1 MKVEKCKNCTYYT
14 AYYEQF
20 SSGFVKL
27 GHGYCSKQKQQQKQF
42 DTCEQFKNNE
52 QKEKWKEKRRLA
64 ILDEALNSI
73 NEIAQILKEKQA
85 ESR

>member
-20 SSGFVKL
+20 SSGFARL

-42 DTCEQFKNNE
+42 DSCEQFKSNE
-52 QKEKWKEKRRLA
+52 QMKKWKEKRRLA

-73 NEIAQILKEKQA
+73 IEIAQILKEK
-85 ESR
+85 ESANK